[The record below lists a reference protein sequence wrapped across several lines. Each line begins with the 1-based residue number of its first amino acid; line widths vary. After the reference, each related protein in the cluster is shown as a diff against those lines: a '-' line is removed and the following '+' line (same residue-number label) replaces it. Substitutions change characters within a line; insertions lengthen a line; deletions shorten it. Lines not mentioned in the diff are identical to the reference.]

1 MLSNGQRPDPLNTGC
16 TVATLDSA
24 DPLAQFP
31 AEDADDS
38 PETDRTPRFA
48 ADDDDFLLSFASE
61 TAPAFAS
68 TGSLTASYR
77 HRVRALWRIL
87 PMTLALTVSC
97 IRVVG
102 LFSWKCGA
110 FLVRAT
116 RLASRT
122 TGAAI
127 HIAAPKLKS
136 LGATLLVTSRDAAD
150 RLRVYLLPRLA
161 SFVRALARLV
171 VRTTVWA
178 VAFIRSLRTGEQRRQ
193 QFVPLTGGTVRPGRH
208 SRRVVVQSHP
218 WTYPAGFF
226 VSGVVAGAFLVMVT
240 RIPADHRVAAQGS
253 ALQTAPQ
260 TAAHLN
266 VGEPPPAPSASVN
279 RPALVEQP
287 VSTNG
292 FAAKTRQAAAQQ
304 QRGRQ
309 QAARPVAARPQATR
323 RAPAAVPVRTDRDG
337 PQSFVGSISIDSRPA
352 GAVVFLNGR
361 RVGTT
366 PLLMPELPVGSRAV
380 RLTMSGYNTWS
391 QAVQV
396 VADRRTTVSATLEE
410 LRR

>member
-1 MLSNGQRPDPLNTGC
+1 MLSNDQRPNPLNTGC
-16 TVATLDSA
+16 TAATLNSG

-31 AEDADDS
+31 TEDADDS
-38 PETDRTPRFA
+38 AETDRTPRFA
-48 ADDDDFLLSFASE
+48 AGDDHFLLGFASE
-61 TAPAFAS
+61 TAPAAAS
-68 TGSLTASYR
+68 TGSLTSSYR
-77 HRVRALWRIL
+77 HCLRALWRIV
-87 PMTLALTVSC
+87 PMTLALTLSC

-102 LFSWKCGA
+102 VFPWKCGA

-127 HIAAPKLKS
+127 HVAAPRLKS
-136 LGATLLVTSRDAAD
+136 LRATLLVTSRDAVD

-161 SFVRALARLV
+161 SFVRVLARLV
-171 VRTTVWA
+171 VRTTVLA
-178 VAFIRSLRTGEQRRQ
+178 VAFIRSFRTGERRRQ

-226 VSGVVAGAFLVMVT
+226 VSGVVAGAFVVT
-240 RIPADHRVAAQGS
+240 IARVPADSSVAAQVS
-253 ALQTAPQ
+253 ALPTAPQ
-260 TAAHLN
+260 TAARLN
-266 VGEPPPAPSASVN
+266 VVEPPPAQSAPVN
-279 RPALVEQP
+279 RPAPIEQP
-287 VSTNG
+287 FSTNG
-292 FAAKTRQAAAQQ
+292 FAAKARQAP
-304 QRGRQ
+304 
-309 QAARPVAARPQATR
+309 ARRLAVR
-323 RAPAAVPVRTDRDG
+323 RAPAVVPVRTDRVG
-337 PQSFVGSISIDSRPA
+337 PQSFVGSISINSRPE
-352 GAVVFLNGR
+352 GAVVFLNGQ

-366 PLLMPELPVGSRAV
+366 PLLVPDLPVGSRAV
-380 RLTMSGYNTWS
+380 RLTMSGYNPWS